1 MLARSAG
8 RSENMQNGD
17 DADGNGRPPSVT
29 VWTSEYF
36 ERTLG
41 LPNISTFEMRALD
54 VSLVHSES

>member
-1 MLARSAG
+1 
-8 RSENMQNGD
+8 MQNGD